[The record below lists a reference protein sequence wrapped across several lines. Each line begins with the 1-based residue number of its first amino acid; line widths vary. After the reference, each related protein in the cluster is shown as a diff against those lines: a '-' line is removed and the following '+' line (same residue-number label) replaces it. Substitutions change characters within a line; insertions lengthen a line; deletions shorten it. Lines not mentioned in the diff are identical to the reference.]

1 MLTGRLVGMA
11 DDADSKSVAGDRVR
25 VQVPQPAVTKEP
37 GKAMKFSE
45 LFRAFSQTKRWIMD
59 CYTAEQKITGFI
71 QNELDDSET
80 EAFLNH
86 IRSCESCRSELET
99 NYFIVEGLRML
110 DTDSD
115 DFDVKGT
122 MDRAIRSAYQRL
134 RTARGWRIVLYSVNT
149 LVFLSV
155 ISTLLL
161 ELRILFY
168 K

>member
-1 MLTGRLVGMA
+1 
-11 DDADSKSVAGDRVR
+11 
-25 VQVPQPAVTKEP
+25 
-37 GKAMKFSE
+37 
-45 LFRAFSQTKRWIMD
+45 MD

-71 QNELDDSET
+71 QNELDDDET
-80 EAFLNH
+80 EAFLTH
-86 IRSCESCRSELET
+86 IRGCESCRRELET

-168 K
+168 R

>member
-1 MLTGRLVGMA
+1 
-11 DDADSKSVAGDRVR
+11 
-25 VQVPQPAVTKEP
+25 
-37 GKAMKFSE
+37 
-45 LFRAFSQTKRWIMD
+45 MD

-71 QNELDDSET
+71 QNELDDAET
-80 EAFLNH
+80 EAFLTH
-86 IRSCESCRSELET
+86 IRGCESCRSELET

-168 K
+168 R

>member
-1 MLTGRLVGMA
+1 
-11 DDADSKSVAGDRVR
+11 
-25 VQVPQPAVTKEP
+25 
-37 GKAMKFSE
+37 
-45 LFRAFSQTKRWIMD
+45 MD

-71 QNELDDSET
+71 QNELDDDET
-80 EAFLNH
+80 EAFLTH
-86 IRSCESCRSELET
+86 IRGCESCRRELET

-134 RTARGWRIVLYSVNT
+134 RTARGWKIVLYSVNT

-155 ISTLLL
+155 IGTLLL

-168 K
+168 R

>member
-1 MLTGRLVGMA
+1 
-11 DDADSKSVAGDRVR
+11 
-25 VQVPQPAVTKEP
+25 
-37 GKAMKFSE
+37 
-45 LFRAFSQTKRWIMD
+45 MD

-71 QNELDDSET
+71 QNELDDAET

-86 IRSCESCRSELET
+86 IRSCESCRS
-99 NYFIVEGLRML
+99 VEGLRML

-168 K
+168 R

>member
-1 MLTGRLVGMA
+1 
-11 DDADSKSVAGDRVR
+11 
-25 VQVPQPAVTKEP
+25 
-37 GKAMKFSE
+37 
-45 LFRAFSQTKRWIMD
+45 MD

-71 QNELDDSET
+71 QNELDDDET
-80 EAFLNH
+80 EAFLTH
-86 IRSCESCRSELET
+86 IRGCESCRRELET

-115 DFDVKGT
+115 DCDVKGT

-168 K
+168 R

>member
-1 MLTGRLVGMA
+1 
-11 DDADSKSVAGDRVR
+11 
-25 VQVPQPAVTKEP
+25 
-37 GKAMKFSE
+37 
-45 LFRAFSQTKRWIMD
+45 MD

-71 QNELDDSET
+71 QNELDDDET
-80 EAFLNH
+80 EAFLTH
-86 IRSCESCRSELET
+86 IRGCESCRRELET

-134 RTARGWRIVLYSVNT
+134 RTARGWKIVLYSVNT

-168 K
+168 R

>member
-1 MLTGRLVGMA
+1 
-11 DDADSKSVAGDRVR
+11 
-25 VQVPQPAVTKEP
+25 
-37 GKAMKFSE
+37 
-45 LFRAFSQTKRWIMD
+45 MD

-71 QNELDDSET
+71 QNELDDAET

-134 RTARGWRIVLYSVNT
+134 RTARGWKIVLYSVNT

-155 ISTLLL
+155 IGTLLL

-168 K
+168 R

>member
-1 MLTGRLVGMA
+1 
-11 DDADSKSVAGDRVR
+11 
-25 VQVPQPAVTKEP
+25 
-37 GKAMKFSE
+37 
-45 LFRAFSQTKRWIMD
+45 MD

-71 QNELDDSET
+71 QNELDDDET
-80 EAFLNH
+80 EAFLTH
-86 IRSCESCRSELET
+86 IRGCESCRRELET

-134 RTARGWRIVLYSVNT
+134 RTARGWKIVLYSVNT

-161 ELRILFY
+161 ELRVLFY
-168 K
+168 R